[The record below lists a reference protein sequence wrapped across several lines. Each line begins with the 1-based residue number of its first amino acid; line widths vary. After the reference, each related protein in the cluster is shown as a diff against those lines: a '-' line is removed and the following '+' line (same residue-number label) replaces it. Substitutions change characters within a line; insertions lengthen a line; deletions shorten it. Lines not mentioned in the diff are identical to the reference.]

1 MKTGAAN
8 DLHGQRAGRSKF
20 LEGLFMVGA
29 ECITVETLCSIS
41 TV

>member
-8 DLHGQRAGRSKF
+8 DIKGQRAGRGKF

-29 ECITVETLCSIS
+29 ECITAETQNESPP
-41 TV
+41 